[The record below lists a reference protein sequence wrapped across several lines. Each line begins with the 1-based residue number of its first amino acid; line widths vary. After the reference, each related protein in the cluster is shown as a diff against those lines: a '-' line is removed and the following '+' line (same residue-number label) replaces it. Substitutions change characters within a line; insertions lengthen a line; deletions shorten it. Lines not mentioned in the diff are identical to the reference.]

1 MFLQKCL
8 DLIYFLA
15 GRSENNPSKC
25 TQNRWARVSSMF
37 RLSRPDGGSAND
49 YCRHRRSVICQS
61 QWLILKVSRLFLF
74 STNSNYWLKTGN
86 LISGALTTNQ
96 CFVYLRWL
104 VKIQIHTSHYF
115 FFKRYIYQFPDDLF
129 VQLRSEGRQLL
140 KRPLVHQS
148 RSICFS
154 KQ

>member
-74 STNSNYWLKTGN
+74 STNGNHWLKNRQFNIRSIDHKPVFCLFEVARQDPDSHISLFFLQT
-86 LISGALTTNQ
+86 LHLSISGRFICSAEKWGKTA
-96 CFVYLRWL
+96 
-104 VKIQIHTSHYF
+104 
-115 FFKRYIYQFPDDLF
+115 FKKAF
-129 VQLRSEGRQLL
+129 GT
-140 KRPLVHQS
+140 
-148 RSICFS
+148 S
-154 KQ
+154 KQEHLFF